1 MPYQAQQGVCKIR
14 RRGDDLKTAGCRL
27 PTKVDRTDFYKM
39 GPAYSLRNE
48 TDIKYEIF
56 HYGPVQG
63 KNWLI
68 FPMIL
73 KLF

>member
-1 MPYQAQQGVCKIR
+1 
-14 RRGDDLKTAGCRL
+14 L